1 MMSGMEMSSMTAAT
15 VSSSEVT
22 VYGAVGAVF
31 LFLLVAL
38 LLGLSFSSPCK
49 AGDDGKYLSS
59 SNGNLGYD
67 RDQVTRS
74 YAILCSNISLCIM
87 CWTTSQYSCCL
98 WIIGQ
103 LSGSVY

>member
-1 MMSGMEMSSMTAAT
+1 MSGMEMSSMTAAT

-22 VYGAVGAVF
+22 VYGAVGAIF

-59 SNGNLGYD
+59 TNGYD
-67 RDQVTRS
+67 RDQV
-74 YAILCSNISLCIM
+74 YIA
-87 CWTTSQYSCCL
+87 
-98 WIIGQ
+98 Q
-103 LSGSVY
+103 LFFY